1 MQRIVDADKATLEH
15 WGIKGMKWRV
25 RRFQNKDGSLTAAGR
40 KRYSDSA
47 EGGKSTSASN
57 KSKSSSSSG
66 KSSGKLSSASKSSSS
81 SEEKQDPVIKK
92 KPSEMTDE
100 ELNAAIN
107 RLNLEK
113 KYMDLLPKPP
123 APTPKQ
129 KRLVT
134 RIFEKTRDDVVIP
147 ALTQSAKNALSAWL
161 EKSFKDALGLNSKN
175 DDDSLKALKERVD
188 RLNLE
193 ERQYTIM
200 QQRRQ
205 RAKNKKARKNKNK

>member
-15 WGIKGMKWRV
+15 WGIKGMKWGF

-40 KRYSDSA
+40 KRYGKSA

-66 KSSGKLSSASKSSSS
+66 KSSGKLSSSSKSSGS

-107 RLNLEK
+107 RMQLEK
-113 KYMDLLPKPP
+113 RYTDLLPKEP

-129 KRLVT
+129 KSAVSRFIS
-134 RIFEKTRDDVVIP
+134 RAMKDVVLP
-147 ALTQSAKNALSAWL
+147 SLTTSARNALTSYL
-161 EKSFKDALGLNSKN
+161 EKMFKDLMGLNAKDQKAKEKEYLDN
-175 DDDSLKALKERVD
+175 LQQEVKRLTLEQQKRKLKGG
-188 RLNLE
+188 
-193 ERQYTIM
+193 
-200 QQRRQ
+200 
-205 RAKNKKARKNKNK
+205 

>member
-1 MQRIVDADKATLEH
+1 MQKIVDVDKTTLEH
-15 WGIKGMKWRV
+15 WGIKGMKWGI
-25 RRFQNKDGSLTAAGR
+25 RRFQNPDGSLTAAGR

-57 KSKSSSSSG
+57 KSKSSGKTSSS
-66 KSSGKLSSASKSSSS
+66 SKSSSS
-81 SEEKQDPVIKK
+81 SEEKEDPVIRK
-92 KPSEMTDE
+92 KPSEMTDA

-113 KYMDLLPKPP
+113 KYIDLLPKPP

-129 KRLVT
+129 KSLV
-134 RIFEKTRDDVVIP
+134 RRAFEKTRDDVVIP

-161 EKSFKDALGLNSKN
+161 EKSFKDALGLNNKN
-175 DDDSLKALKERVD
+175 DENSLKALKERVD

-193 ERQYTIM
+193 ERQYTIL

-205 RAKNKKARKNKNK
+205 RAKNKNK